1 MQSSSD
7 REAREIASY
16 TPIFQL
22 ESGSVLSCC
31 ERQPSHA
38 AVPANLWLTPA
49 TVYLTPDGEH
59 RSGVVLDAPHWHV
72 VDLRFEEDAEGR

>member
-7 REAREIASY
+7 REARMVASY

-22 ESGSVLSCC
+22 ESGSVLS
-31 ERQPSHA
+31 
-38 AVPANLWLTPA
+38 PA